1 MMTFSNRRLWVFGA
15 IAIGALILL
24 TLLAA
29 PANNKLS
36 SGSTY
41 SRASNGYGAW
51 YAFMEERG
59 TPVKRWQKPFEALAK
74 NKTIKP
80 PITLLRVNSQLSFPD
95 LLTDEQNWVR
105 EGNTLVILG
114 VRQPVTK
121 APFSTL
127 HKTETGSVKI
137 NTRRRSRFAKEKH
150 LGDRFGSIVW
160 QESMGKGQV
169 IFATTPHLA
178 ANAYQD
184 FRGNY
189 ELLAQLVTQ
198 SGVTSRNP
206 ALVPAQESGVTSIQN
221 SVWVDEYI
229 HGYKDPELVACK
241 SKGSQGGGSQGGG
254 SQGGGSQGGGS
265 QGGGSQGG
273 GSQGGGSQGKGKGSE
288 VICEQ
293 EQPSLF
299 SYLAQT
305 PVFPAFVQGFILLLV
320 GIWAANRRFGK
331 PETLTV
337 PVVNNSEAY
346 IQALASVLQK
356 AESSEFVLE
365 VVGKEEQLQLQ
376 KALFLGQEQLDHQC
390 LVNAW
395 VQQTGRPA
403 AELEQVLQMQS
414 QKRRMK
420 ETDLLSWLG
429 KWEQI
434 RSNLPFYTLNHSK

>member
-184 FRGNY
+184 FPDNY
-189 ELLAQLVTQ
+189 EFLAQLVTQ
-198 SGVTSRNP
+198 SPDGEN
-206 ALVPAQESGVTSIQN
+206 LSIQNVQSKTHN

-229 HGYKDPELVACK
+229 HGYKDPERVACQ
-241 SKGSQGGGSQGGG
+241 SKGAKRRTSS
-254 SQGGGSQGGGS
+254 
-265 QGGGSQGG
+265 
-273 GSQGGGSQGKGKGSE
+273 GKGTPSQDSE
-288 VICEQ
+288 DLNCEQ

-305 PVFPAFVQGFILLLV
+305 PVLPAVVQGFILLLV
-320 GIWAANRRFGK
+320 AIWAGNRRFGK
-331 PETLTV
+331 PETLPV

-346 IQALASVLQK
+346 IQALAAVLQK
-356 AESSEFVLE
+356 AESSEFVVE
-365 VVGKEEQLQLQ
+365 VVGKEEQMQLQ
-376 KALFLGQEQLDHQC
+376 KALFLGQEQLDHQS

-414 QKRRMK
+414 QKRRIR

>member
-1 MMTFSNRRLWVFGA
+1 MNLSNRRLWLFGA
-15 IAIGALILL
+15 IAIGALIFL

-41 SRASNGYGAW
+41 NRTSNGYGAW

-59 TPVKRWQKPFEALAK
+59 TPVKRWQKSFENLAN
-74 NKTIKP
+74 NKEIKP
-80 PITLLRVNSQLSFPD
+80 PITLLRINSKVTRYSLRD
-95 LLTDEQNWVR
+95 KEQDWVR

-114 VRQPVTK
+114 VHQSVTE

-127 HKTETGSVKI
+127 HQTETGSVKI
-137 NTRRRSRFAKEKH
+137 NTGRRNKSPQEKL

-160 QESMGKGQV
+160 QETIGKGQV
-169 IFATTPHLA
+169 IYATTPHLA
-178 ANAYQD
+178 ANAYQE

-189 ELLAQLVTQ
+189 EFLAQLVTH
-198 SGVTSRNP
+198 SGVGEQKLSTGVSS
-206 ALVPAQESGVTSIQN
+206 LESGEPASIPNPLSPIQN
-221 SVWVDEYI
+221 SVWVDEYL
-229 HGYKDPELVACK
+229 HGYKDT
-241 SKGSQGGGSQGGG
+241 
-254 SQGGGSQGGGS
+254 
-265 QGGGSQGG
+265 
-273 GSQGGGSQGKGKGSE
+273 E
-288 VICEQ
+288 VLKREQ
-293 EQPSLF
+293 QEDIF
-299 SYLAQT
+299 SYLAKT
-305 PVFPAFVQGFILLLV
+305 PVFPAFIQGAILLLV
-320 GIWAANRRFGK
+320 AIWAANRRFGK
-331 PETLTV
+331 SVTLAV
-337 PVVNNSEAY
+337 PVMNNSEAY
-346 IQALASVLQK
+346 IQALAGVLQK

-376 KALFLGQEQLDHQC
+376 KALFLGQEQLDHQS

-414 QKRRMK
+414 QKGRIR

-434 RSNLPFYTLNHSK
+434 RRHLPSFYA